1 MHSLSVRSGSQVW
14 LFLRVS
20 KTRNMGAVR
29 KNLQRRCEDSKLD
42 QNFKIREDETLMI
55 PVGELVWCSWISNM
69 IQQQKE
75 KKMAQYNVLHKQFY
89 GRENRK

>member
-1 MHSLSVRSGSQVW
+1 
-14 LFLRVS
+14 
-20 KTRNMGAVR
+20 MGAVR

-75 KKMAQYNVLHKQFY
+75 KKWLNITYYISSSMEEKI
-89 GRENRK
+89 ENEFKYRTRVD

>member
-1 MHSLSVRSGSQVW
+1 
-14 LFLRVS
+14 
-20 KTRNMGAVR
+20 MGAVR